1 MNTVA
6 MLNGQ
11 FVDINQP
18 LIHIEDRGY
27 QFGDG
32 VYEVVPVM
40 DGRMAGFEYHME
52 RLDRSLREL
61 KIPAVYT
68 HEDFYEFFV
77 AMIEKGEIYDGNIY
91 LQITRGVSQRQHQ
104 FPEQTVPVMTMVGRQ
119 RSYEKINQQYIG
131 GVTLLSMPD
140 IRWHRCDIKTINL
153 LPNALAKQKALES
166 GFDDA
171 LFYREESGNITECSS
186 SNFYAVKNGVVWT
199 HPDGELILPGCTKR
213 IIIHDLC
220 GKIDVPVVEKAFN
233 LDFAKTADET
243 FMSAASYCGMP
254 VVKID
259 KTPIGTGK
267 PGPVAQKIQAEFK
280 KYLSAQKIVFAPK

>member
-68 HEDFYEFFV
+68 HADFYEFFV

-91 LQITRGVSQRQHQ
+91 LQITRGVSPRQHQ

-119 RSYEKINQQYIG
+119 RSYEKINRQYID
-131 GVTLLSMPD
+131 GVALLSMPD

-171 LFYREESGNITECSS
+171 LFYREGSGHVTECSS

-199 HPDGELILPGCTKR
+199 HPDSDLILPGCTKR

-220 GKIDVPVVEKAFN
+220 AKIDVPVVEKAFN
-233 LDFAKTADET
+233 LEFAKAADET

-259 KTPIGTGK
+259 KTSVGTGK
-267 PGPVAQKIQAEFK
+267 PGPLAQKLQAQFK
-280 KYLSAQKIVFAPK
+280 KYLAEQKVVFSKK

>member
-6 MLNGQ
+6 MLDGQ
-11 FVDINQP
+11 FVDIDQP
-18 LIHIEDRGY
+18 LIRIEDRGY

-68 HEDFYEFFV
+68 HEELYDLFI
-77 AMIEKGEIYDGNIY
+77 AIIEKGEIYDGNVY
-91 LQITRGVSQRQHQ
+91 LQITRGASPRQHQ
-104 FPEQTVPVMTMVGRQ
+104 FPEQTIPVTTMVGRQ
-119 RSYEKINQQYIG
+119 KNYDKINQQYING
-131 GVTLLSMPD
+131 ESLLSTPD
-140 IRWHRCDIKTINL
+140 IRWFRCDIKTVNL
-153 LPNALAKQKALES
+153 LGNVLAKQKALEA

-171 LFYREESGNITECSS
+171 LFFREESGHVTECSS
-186 SNFYAVKNGVVWT
+186 SNFYAVKNGVIWT
-199 HPDGELILPGCTKR
+199 HPDGNLILPGCTKR
-213 IIIHDLC
+213 IIIHDIC
-220 GKIDVPVVEKAFN
+220 AKIDVPVVEKAFDLN
-233 LDFAKTADET
+233 FAKAADEA

-259 KTPIGTGK
+259 KTVINTGK
-267 PGPVAQKIQAEFK
+267 PGVITQKIQAQFK
-280 KYLSAQKIVFAPK
+280 KYLAAQKVVFNRP

>member
-1 MNTVA
+1 

-68 HEDFYEFFV
+68 HADFYEFFV

-91 LQITRGVSQRQHQ
+91 LQITRGVSPRQHQ

-119 RSYEKINQQYIG
+119 RSYEKINRQYID
-131 GVTLLSMPD
+131 GVALLSMPD

-171 LFYREESGNITECSS
+171 LFYREGSGHVTECSS

-199 HPDGELILPGCTKR
+199 HPDSDLILPGCTKR

-220 GKIDVPVVEKAFN
+220 AKIDVPVVEKAFN
-233 LDFAKTADET
+233 LEFAKAADET

-259 KTPIGTGK
+259 KTSVGTGK
-267 PGPVAQKIQAEFK
+267 PGPLAQKLQAQFK
-280 KYLSAQKIVFAPK
+280 KYLAEQKVVFSKK

>member
-1 MNTVA
+1 
-6 MLNGQ
+6 
-11 FVDINQP
+11 
-18 LIHIEDRGY
+18 
-27 QFGDG
+27 
-32 VYEVVPVM
+32 
-40 DGRMAGFEYHME
+40 
-52 RLDRSLREL
+52 
-61 KIPAVYT
+61 
-68 HEDFYEFFV
+68 
-77 AMIEKGEIYDGNIY
+77 
-91 LQITRGVSQRQHQ
+91 
-104 FPEQTVPVMTMVGRQ
+104 MVGRQ
-119 RSYEKINQQYIG
+119 KSYEKINRQYID

-171 LFYREESGNITECSS
+171 LFYREENGHITECSS

-199 HPDGELILPGCTKR
+199 HPDSDLILPGCTKR

-220 GKIDVPVVEKAFN
+220 AKIDMPVVEKAFD

-259 KTPIGTGK
+259 KTTIGTGK
-267 PGPVAQKIQAEFK
+267 PGPLAQNIQAEFR
-280 KYLSAQKIVFAPK
+280 KYLAAQKVVFAPK